1 MSEKSKAAPKSA
13 PAVKITAAKI
23 TAEAIAR
30 AALEQ
35 LNESGLDGLT
45 MRQVAQR
52 LGVQV
57 ATLYWHLK
65 NKRQLLDAMAT
76 VMMADASEGLEGPRR
91 EESWAD
97 WAADWARRLRVTMLR
112 YRDGGR
118 VFAGTATAGADQYRG
133 TELMLRTL
141 QDGGFAVRDA
151 ARSFP
156 VILHFTVGFTIE
168 EQARTGADY
177 ADEDNP
183 YRANRIFRDL
193 DATRFP
199 LSAEAHR
206 DLFEEDTDAGFEHGL
221 RIVIAGMS
229 ALHLGQ

>member
-1 MSEKSKAAPKSA
+1 M
-13 PAVKITAAKI
+13 KIS
-23 TAEAIAR
+23 AEAIAR

-65 NKRQLLDAMAT
+65 NKRQLLDAMAD
-76 VMMADASEGLEGPRR
+76 VMMSDAADGLEAPRR

-97 WAADWARRLRVTMLR
+97 WSAAWAWRLRATMLR

-118 VFAGTATAGADQYRG
+118 VFAGTAVTGPDAYRRI
-133 TELMLRTL
+133 ELMLRAL

-156 VILHFTVGFTIE
+156 VILHYTVGFTIE

-183 YRANRIFRDL
+183 YRASRLFQDL

-199 LSAEAHR
+199 LTAEAH
-206 DLFEEDTDAGFEHGL
+206 DNLFEADTDAGFEHGL
-221 RIVIAGMS
+221 RVVLAGMS
-229 ALHLGQ
+229 ALYLG